1 MKAMVFAAGEGQ
13 RLRPITA
20 KTPKPLVPVAG
31 RPMIDYPLRLLRHY
45 GITEIIIN
53 LHHLGPQVEEYL
65 GDGTQSGLQ
74 ICYSKE
80 PLLLDT
86 GGGLWKA
93 KPFLQDAT
101 FIVINTDVLIDLPL
115 ADVLAFHRRTCAAA
129 TLVLRADADAD
140 RYGSMDVGA
149 NGRIQRFLATRAP
162 GGAETFS
169 TPARKLMFTGV
180 QVLEPRV
187 FDYMP
192 TTGGKFSTTKD
203 VYPSMLAAGEP
214 LYGFQFDGFWHD
226 LGTMERI
233 EQAERALGHGGV
245 KLHYL

>member
-20 KTPKPLVPVAG
+20 QTPKPLVPVAG

-45 GITEIIIN
+45 GVMEIIIN
-53 LHHLGPQVEEYL
+53 LHHLGAQVEDYL
-65 GDGTQSGLQ
+65 GDGSELGLQ

-80 PLLLDT
+80 AALLDT

-93 KPFLQDAT
+93 KPFLQDGT
-101 FIVINTDVLIDLPL
+101 FIVINTDVVIDLAL
-115 ADVLAFHRRTCAAA
+115 ADVLAFHRSNRAAA
-129 TLVLRADADAD
+129 TLVLRPDADAD
-140 RYGSMDVGA
+140 RYGSMDVGTD
-149 NGRIQRFLATRAP
+149 GRIQRFLGTRAP
-162 GGAETFS
+162 GAAETLS

-187 FDYMP
+187 FEYMP
-192 TTGGKFSTTKD
+192 AAGGKFSTTKD

-214 LYGFQFDGFWHD
+214 LYGFEFDGFWQD

-233 EQAERALGHGGV
+233 DEAERALSLGHA